1 MTLLE
6 RVSMLIRSN
15 LNDLIDKAE
24 DPEKMVKQII
34 LDVEAELRELK
45 GQVAVSVADQH
56 MLEQKCKEHQGKM
69 AEWMHKA
76 ELSLDRQDEAL
87 ARAALERYV
96 SFQLLAGET
105 EKQVIEQKEEVEGL
119 KSLLVRLE
127 QKLEEAR
134 SKGEL
139 LIARSRRSQVLDKA
153 SGARLAVEGL
163 TQSAALDHLE
173 QKVEFATA
181 VSRARAKMAEDDL
194 EEKLNKMQRDE
205 QVDSLLAELKRKR
218 NQVG

>member
-1 MTLLE
+1 
-6 RVSMLIRSN
+6 
-15 LNDLIDKAE
+15 
-24 DPEKMVKQII
+24 
-34 LDVEAELRELK
+34 
-45 GQVAVSVADQH
+45 
-56 MLEQKCKEHQGKM
+56 M

-87 ARAALERYV
+87 ARGALERYV

-105 EKQVIEQKEEVEGL
+105 EKQVVEQKEEVEGL

-163 TQSAALDHLE
+163 AQSAALDHLE

>member
-34 LDVEAELRELK
+34 LDAEAELRELK

-56 MLEQKCKEHQGKM
+56 MLEQKCKEHQDKM
-69 AEWMHKA
+69 ADWMHKA
-76 ELSLDRQDEAL
+76 ELSLDRQEEAL
-87 ARAALERYV
+87 ARTALERYV
-96 SFQLLAGET
+96 SFQVLAGET
-105 EKQVIEQKEEVEGL
+105 EKQVIEQKGDVEGL
-119 KSLLVRLE
+119 KSLLFRLE

-139 LIARSRRSQVLDKA
+139 LAARSRRSQALDKA
-153 SGARLAVEGL
+153 SEARLAAEDL
-163 TQSAALDHLE
+163 MQSETLHHLE

-181 VSRARAKMAEDDL
+181 LSRARAKMAEDDP
-194 EEKLNKMQRDE
+194 EEKLNKMERDE

-218 NQVG
+218 AGE